1 MHTVQRVGARDV
13 IVRPS
18 PVAMVWNEAG
28 RPHEALAVPGVRLS
42 PGEALVEVELATI
55 CGSDVRT
62 VHGGRPA
69 PVPLVL
75 GHEQVGR
82 VIAGHGELRHVRP
95 LRAWRA
101 AALPHGQPVRP

>member
-42 PGEALVEVELATI
+42 PG
-55 CGSDVRT
+55 
-62 VHGGRPA
+62 
-69 PVPLVL
+69 
-75 GHEQVGR
+75 
-82 VIAGHGELRHVRP
+82 
-95 LRAWRA
+95 
-101 AALPHGQPVRP
+101 